1 MVERASPLGDPNSG
15 YVFKPHEK
23 PFMPGSPA
31 TPDHPGARKV
41 AYLLIGLY
49 LAIVGGMQN
58 GLLIA
63 NLTTVQSNLALTPVE
78 GGWVTVAFNLTN
90 ACMSM
95 LLFKVRQQFG
105 IQRFVR
111 AAMLVLL
118 LANFVQLF
126 DAGYHVELLSRGIA
140 GIAGSCV
147 STLATFYL
155 MQGVPAKAKIVA
167 VLVGMGLGQV
177 AIPLA
182 RAMSPAL
189 LASGDIDH
197 LFQLQFA
204 LSLVAVGLVN
214 ILHLPPGETVR
225 SFERLD
231 FVTFPLLASGI
242 GLLCAFL
249 VQGRIIWCD
258 KPWLGYALAGAILL
272 IGLAFLIEHNR
283 ANPMLHTR
291 WMTSGS
297 ILAFALTGAMVRVLL
312 SEQNFGATGL
322 LSTVGMV
329 NDQLVT
335 YYWILT
341 LATFLGMAVSIV
353 RLDPTDLGRPVMVAM
368 GIIMV
373 AAFLDTRSGVLTR
386 PADLYWTQALLAFA
400 SVYVMASLM
409 MTGILRALSRGP
421 DYIISFIAVFGLS
434 QTIGGLAGV
443 AVLSAFHTIRV
454 KAHLMTMGQ
463 SLSLSDPAVA
473 QAIGQLAAGQSAT
486 LGDAA
491 LRQATGA
498 SRLLQQ
504 VNQEAAILAF
514 NDTFF
519 LLGCLAGV
527 AFAITFA
534 RWVYLRHKGINPLA
548 NELAALKSMMG
559 RSA

>member
-1 MVERASPLGDPNSG
+1 
-15 YVFKPHEK
+15 
-23 PFMPGSPA
+23 MPGSPA
-31 TPDHPGARKV
+31 TPDHPAARKV

-49 LAIVGGMQN
+49 LAVVGGLQN

-63 NLTTVQSNLALTPVE
+63 NLTFVQSNLALTPVE

-95 LLFKVRQQFG
+95 LLFKARQEFG

-111 AAMLVLL
+111 VAMSALL
-118 LANFVQLF
+118 FANFVQLF

-140 GIAGSCV
+140 GIAGSCI

-155 MQGVPAKAKIVA
+155 IQGMPAKAKIVA
-167 VLVGMGLGQV
+167 VLIGIGLGQI

-182 RAMSPAL
+182 RAISPAL

-197 LFQLQFA
+197 LFQLQFG

-225 SFERLD
+225 SFEKLD
-231 FVTFPLLASGI
+231 LISFPLLTSGI

-249 VQGRIIWCD
+249 VQGRIIWWD
-258 KPWLGYALAGAILL
+258 KPWLGAALAGAILL

-291 WMTSGS
+291 WMTSGN

-341 LATFLGMAVSIV
+341 LAAFLGSTVSIV
-353 RLDPTDLGRPVMVAM
+353 RLDPTDLTRPIMVAM
-368 GIIMV
+368 GIIAV
-373 AAFLDTRSGVLTR
+373 AALLDTRSGVLTR
-386 PADLYWTQALLAFA
+386 PANLYWTQALLAFA

-409 MTGILRALSRGP
+409 MQGILRALSRGP

-443 AVLSAFHTIRV
+443 AALSAFHTIRV

-498 SRLLQQ
+498 SRLVQQ
-504 VNQEAAILAF
+504 VNQQAAIMAF
-514 NDTFF
+514 NDVFF
-519 LLGCLAGV
+519 VIGCLAGA

-534 RWVYLRHKGINPLA
+534 RWAYLRRKGINPLA
-548 NELAALKSMMG
+548 DEMAALQTMMS
-559 RSA
+559 RNA